1 MSDLQRAGHTPA
13 PQQSLSGIS
22 RRTSQDIEE
31 DNRPRGTQVKVALLK
46 EDKERLE
53 QLNDEMRRARVLN
66 DLPKRTG
73 LSGETP
79 TILNT
84 NNVSVG
90 CCSKKGR
97 CEERSRT
104 QVIRG
109 TTVVGDTADG
119 GPQDEG
125 SVIIEDVPD
134 DAEAGPEVTGAHRS
148 SPEPT
153 Q

>member
-1 MSDLQRAGHTPA
+1 M
-13 PQQSLSGIS
+13 
-22 RRTSQDIEE
+22 
-31 DNRPRGTQVKVALLK
+31 LK